1 MDGHL
6 FIAHGDLTQL
16 TADAIAFSSSRSLAA
31 SGDLYSSFAAHVP
44 DFADGLEQVRS
55 RVGRLDLGDTE
66 WLPLRAGGKPAG
78 VVITVA
84 TRRDATPRD
93 AGLVAGNAVRRAV
106 VELRKAGHNGRLLIG
121 LPAFR
126 LGMGGDRWRRFES
139 ARAQVRAVADL
150 LKDDSCRDVDVAFV
164 AYTPALYR
172 IYLEARQKEIGRA
185 GATGFPELERALRD
199 GGAVLFVGAGLS
211 KPGGLPDWG
220 ELIDRL
226 CADMGIDSKGVEYL
240 DVAQWY
246 REKQSNARLAEVLRD
261 RFAGQGTPTLA
272 HYLLMA
278 LPVRHVLTTNYDHLI
293 EKTLLALKRHPLKV
307 ISDPEV
313 AQTGGAGTY
322 VVKFHGDADRA
333 EEIVLS
339 RDDYEAFFEKRPAMA
354 ALLEGLLLNRT
365 FFFVGYSLHDINFRQ
380 VFSRIA
386 RILKESRRPA
396 FATKFWTPGPLAEL
410 EREQWGKQGLHLVPV
425 DAPDPDLR
433 PLALLRFLD
442 ALAENVILDAPRLAL
457 ADDTPTP
464 PALKEV
470 AEAANAL
477 GEALDAVVWRGPLS
491 DPEVRFLSELL
502 TALTAQGWRPN
513 GTTFSL
519 WKRLAEQV
527 DDTELRRTLL
537 VKALAEA
544 EKLSD
549 AEDIRRLM
557 EKLK

>member
-1 MDGHL
+1 MEGHL

-31 SGDLYSSFAAHVP
+31 SGDLYSSFVANVP
-44 DFADGLEQVRS
+44 DFAEGLEQVRA
-55 RVGRLDLGDTE
+55 RVGRLDLGATE
-66 WLPLRAGGKPAG
+66 WMPLKSGKPAG

-84 TRRDATPRD
+84 THREATPRD
-93 AGLVAGNAVRRAV
+93 AGTVARNAVRRAV
-106 VELRKAGHNGRLLIG
+106 AELRRAGKTGRLLIA

-139 ARAQVRAVADL
+139 ACAQVRAVYEL
-150 LKDDSCRDVDVAFV
+150 LKEDAHKDVDVAFI

-172 IYLEARQKEIGRA
+172 IYLEARKEVRGRA
-185 GATGFPELERALRD
+185 APTGFPELERALRE

-211 KPGGLPDWG
+211 KPAGLDDWG
-220 ELIDRL
+220 QLIAGL

-246 REKQSNARLAEVLRD
+246 REKKSNDRLAAVLREK
-261 RFAGQGTPTLA
+261 FAGKGTPTLA
-272 HYLLMA
+272 HYLLLA
-278 LPVRHVLTTNYDHLI
+278 LPIQHILTTNYDHLI
-293 EKTLLALKRHPLKV
+293 EKTLVGLKRHPVKV
-307 ISDPEV
+307 VNELEV

-339 RDDYEAFFEKRPAMA
+339 RDDYDAFFEKRPAMA

-365 FFFVGYSLHDINFRQ
+365 FFFVGYSLHDLNFRQ

-396 FATKFWTPGPLAEL
+396 FATKFWAGGPLAEL

-425 DAPDPDLR
+425 DAPDPSLR

-442 ALAENVILDAPRLAL
+442 ELAENVILDAPQLVL

-464 PALKEV
+464 PALRRV
-470 AEAANAL
+470 AEAATAL
-477 GEALDAVVWRGPLS
+477 GEALDVVAWQKDLS
-491 DPEVRFLSELL
+491 DADVRFLSELL
-502 TALTAQGWRPN
+502 TALTNQGWRPN
-513 GTTFSL
+513 GTTFDL
-519 WKRLAEQV
+519 WRRLAEQAK
-527 DDTELRRTLL
+527 DTELRRHLL
-537 VKALAEA
+537 VTALAEA
-544 EKLSD
+544 EKLTD
-549 AEDIRRLM
+549 AEAVRRLL
-557 EKLK
+557 EKIK